1 MISADKIPRVDQYRE
16 ILRKRKAEECRKVVY
31 ESKSCVQFDDETNKK
46 LEIGIMMENKQ
57 KIDKM
62 SDLELFQDYLETLTV
77 EEMNG
82 TIFLLHNFMD
92 GKDYK
97 IADIGE
103 MIFKLTFYKKLSQKW
118 LLALFYNKEKKIIE
132 FLKEHPFEEGI
143 FYLLVSETCENLL
156 KLDKNMELLRK
167 LSD

>member
-1 MISADKIPRVDQYRE
+1 MINADKIPRVDQYRE
-16 ILRKRKAEECRKVVY
+16 ILRKKKTEECKNLVY
-31 ESKSCVQFDDETNKK
+31 ENNFTSTLSKQDLIKI
-46 LEIGIMMENKQ
+46 EIILLKESKT
-57 KIDKM
+57 KIDNM
-62 SDLELFQDYLETLTV
+62 TDLELFQDYLETLTV

-92 GKDYK
+92 GKDHK

-103 MIFKLTFYKKLSQKW
+103 MVFKLTFYKKLSQKW
-118 LLALFYNKEKKIIE
+118 LLALFFNKEKKIIE

-143 FYLLVSETCENLL
+143 FYLLVNETCENLL